1 MSEKDFD
8 LICIGRSCVDLYSG
22 EFGVPLERAMT
33 FTKSVGGSPMNIAIG
48 TSRLGLRVGAITGVG
63 QEDNGRYLKWQLS
76 CEGVDVSAVKTDPK
90 RLTAMV
96 LLSIRGD
103 NDFPL
108 IQYRENC
115 ADMGLTA
122 EDIDPDYLARAG
134 AVLVTGTHLSRE
146 GVRSATMKVLETAKR
161 LGLKCI
167 LDIDF
172 RPNLWGLQGHD
183 AGSSRWAEASEQV
196 TSEYK
201 KVLPYFDLIV
211 GTEEEFFIAGGKTE
225 AMEALREVRRLSKAL
240 LVFKLGDKGCAAL
253 PGDIPDSF
261 VDEVVYPG
269 FPVKVFNSIGAGDGF
284 MSGFLRGWL
293 RNEDLASCCRYAN
306 AAGAFAVSRLGCSS
320 AYPSWTELQYFVSH
334 GSKHKWLRED
344 AMLEQIHWATN
355 RRNKWKNLAVFAFD
369 HREPFSALAAETGR
383 DAKAITAFKNLAFRA
398 VAEASSELEG
408 QNDVGILVDD
418 TYGQSVLFESNR
430 YPFWVGRSIE
440 KTGVNP
446 LMFEGKADVGS
457 TLQAWPENHVV
468 KCLFRPGAKDAPEVV
483 EENERQLCRLFS
495 GARST
500 GHDLLLEI
508 IVDQPQTREE
518 QDACLL
524 RWMRRCY
531 ELGVYPDYWKILP
544 VADQGTWQAIEAL
557 IGEYDPYCRGI
568 LFLGLN
574 VAEAELVKRFAALPE
589 SPRALGFAIGRS
601 IFLEPARKWFAGQM
615 SDEDAVATMRDC
627 FLRLARAWNGRNRG
641 ECFGGCAP
649 PYPSAEAL
657 PPHSARGPSAPLT
670 RRGSFL
676 LQGCGKRWE
685 GIASLYAIQ
694 TKQNLLHPNP
704 GRPAFPLRDARTK
717 AL

>member
-1 MSEKDFD
+1 MGKTCTELFAGIDCTILGNADDEVNGIAYRSDRVQPGDAFFCVVGMTTDGHSFAQDAIDRGAKVLVVERKVYLADATDVTEIVVKDTRKAMAAAAANFYDHPSKD
-8 LICIGRSCVDLYSG
+8 LALVGITGTNGKTTTTYLVEHIARVAGKRT
-22 EFGVPLERAMT
+22 GV
-33 FTKSVGGSPMNIAIG
+33 IG
-48 TSRLGLRVGAITGVG
+48 TVGIRIGDEAEKSAHTTPESPDL
-63 QEDNGRYLKWQLS
+63 QQL
-76 CEGVDVSAVKTDPK
+76 
-90 RLTAMV
+90 
-96 LLSIRGD
+96 
-103 NDFPL
+103 F
-108 IQYRENC
+108 
-115 ADMGLTA
+115 
-122 EDIDPDYLARAG
+122 ARM
-134 AVLVTGTHLSRE
+134 R
-146 GVRSATMKVLETAKR
+146 
-161 LGLKCI
+161 
-167 LDIDF
+167 
-172 RPNLWGLQGHD
+172 
-183 AGSSRWAEASEQV
+183 
-196 TSEYK
+196 
-201 KVLPYFDLIV
+201 
-211 GTEEEFFIAGGKTE
+211 
-225 AMEALREVRRLSKAL
+225 
-240 LVFKLGDKGCAAL
+240 
-253 PGDIPDSF
+253 
-261 VDEVVYPG
+261 
-269 FPVKVFNSIGAGDGF
+269 
-284 MSGFLRGWL
+284 
-293 RNEDLASCCRYAN
+293 EDLKAI
-306 AAGAFAVSRLGCSS
+306 
-320 AYPSWTELQYFVSH
+320 
-334 GSKHKWLRED
+334 D
-344 AMLEQIHWATN
+344 
-355 RRNKWKNLAVFAFD
+355 
-369 HREPFSALAAETGR
+369 ALAAETGR

-641 ECFGGCAP
+641 
-649 PYPSAEAL
+649 
-657 PPHSARGPSAPLT
+657 
-670 RRGSFL
+670 
-676 LQGCGKRWE
+676 
-685 GIASLYAIQ
+685 
-694 TKQNLLHPNP
+694 
-704 GRPAFPLRDARTK
+704 
-717 AL
+717 

>member
-1 MSEKDFD
+1 MPNVVF
-8 LICIGRSCVDLYSG
+8 V
-22 EFGVPLERAMT
+22 
-33 FTKSVGGSPMNIAIG
+33 VG
-48 TSRLGLRVGAITGVG
+48 LGPG
-63 QEDNGRYLKWQLS
+63 
-76 CEGVDVSAVKTDPK
+76 DP
-90 RLTAMV
+90 RFLTAQAQSALTQAEV
-96 LLSIRGD
+96 LCGYTVYLDLVRPYFPDKLYYSTGMTKEIDRCRWALETARSGRAVALVCSGD
-103 NDFPL
+103 AGVYGMASPLLELAEHFPDVTV
-108 IQYRENC
+108 EVVP
-115 ADMGLTA
+115 GLTA
-122 EDIDPDYLARAG
+122 ALSGGAVLGAPLAHDFCVLSLSDRLTPWEVIERRLAAAAMGDFCIALYNPSSKGRPDYLARAG

-641 ECFGGCAP
+641 
-649 PYPSAEAL
+649 
-657 PPHSARGPSAPLT
+657 
-670 RRGSFL
+670 
-676 LQGCGKRWE
+676 
-685 GIASLYAIQ
+685 
-694 TKQNLLHPNP
+694 
-704 GRPAFPLRDARTK
+704 
-717 AL
+717 